1 MTKYTLSW
9 HGTLVDNEEGWHI
22 PSDPDNR
29 HFQEYQQ
36 WKAQGNW
43 PDFQLEN
50 YALDTQNSRY
60 IATQFSQMKYS
71 LADFPSEV
79 VIP

>member
-1 MTKYTLSW
+1 MAKYTLSW

-22 PSDPDNR
+22 PNDPDNR
-29 HFQEYQQ
+29 HFQEYQG

-43 PDFQLEN
+43 PDFELEA

-60 IATQFSQMKYS
+60 IATQFSQMKHS

-79 VIP
+79 QIP

>member
-22 PSDPDNR
+22 PNDPDNR
-29 HFQEYQQ
+29 HFQEYAT

-43 PDFQLEN
+43 PDFELEN

-71 LADFPSEV
+71 LSDFPSEV

>member
-1 MTKYTLSW
+1 MAKYTLTW
-9 HGTLVDNEEGWHI
+9 HGTLIDNEDGYHI
-22 PSDPDNR
+22 PQDMDNR
-29 HFQEYQQ
+29 HFQEYLA
-36 WKAQGNW
+36 WKASGNW
-43 PDFQLEN
+43 PDFELEA

-60 IATQFSQMKYS
+60 IATQFSEMKYN